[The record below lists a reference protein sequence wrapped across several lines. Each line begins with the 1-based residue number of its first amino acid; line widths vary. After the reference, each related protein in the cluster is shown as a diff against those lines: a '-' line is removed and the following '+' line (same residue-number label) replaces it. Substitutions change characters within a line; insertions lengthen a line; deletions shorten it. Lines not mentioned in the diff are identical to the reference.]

1 MQKLEYNGWY
11 NYETWNLKLWL
22 DNDQDT
28 YNMVQ
33 DKAKS
38 LIKKHEGVFIEDA
51 ATELEK
57 FNKAEFALA
66 DWLKEYTLK
75 NTPELKAS
83 FYSDVLNASIREVNF
98 HEIAKHIC
106 DDILN
111 EEIRKTD
118 VVKVKMTAKYGA
130 VIQD

>member
-1 MQKLEYNGWY
+1 MFNNERDKRKMQKLKYNGWW

-22 DNDQDT
+22 DNDEGT

-33 DKAKS
+33 EKAKA

-66 DWLKEYTLK
+66 DWLKEYTRE
-75 NTPELKAS
+75 NMPELKAS
-83 FYSDVLNASIREVNF
+83 FYSDVLSASIREVNF
-98 HEIAKHIC
+98 QEIATHIC

-111 EEIRKTD
+111 ED
-118 VVKVKMTAKYGA
+118 
-130 VIQD
+130 IQKARA

>member
-22 DNDQDT
+22 DNDEDT
-28 YNMVQ
+28 HFIVQ
-33 DKAKS
+33 EKAKS
-38 LIKKHEGVFIEDA
+38 LIKKYNGYIEA
-51 ATELEK
+51 ATY
-57 FNKAEFALA
+57 LA
-66 DWLKEYTLK
+66 DWLKEHTLK

-98 HEIAKHIC
+98 QEIATHVC

-111 EEIRKTD
+111 EEIRKS
-118 VVKVKMTAKYGA
+118 A
-130 VIQD
+130 

>member
-22 DNDQDT
+22 DNDEDT
-28 YNMVQ
+28 HFIVQ
-33 DKAKS
+33 EKAKS
-38 LIKKHEGVFIEDA
+38 LIKKYEGDHIEDA

-57 FNKAEFALA
+57 FGKAETALA
-66 DWLKEYTLK
+66 KWLEDYTAE

-83 FYSDVLNASIREVNF
+83 FYSDVLSASIREVNF

-111 EEIRKTD
+111 EEIQKN
-118 VVKVKMTAKYGA
+118 VVKAISDNLSA
-130 VIQD
+130 

>member
-22 DNDQDT
+22 DNDQGT

-38 LIKKHEGVFIEDA
+38 LIKKYEGDHIEDA
-51 ATELEK
+51 ATELKK
-57 FNKAEFALA
+57 FSKAEFAFA
-66 DWLKEYTLK
+66 DWLEVYTFNNL
-75 NTPELKAS
+75 PELKPS

-98 HEIAKHIC
+98 QEIAKHIF

-111 EEIRKTD
+111 EEIRQS
-118 VVKVKMTAKYGA
+118 A
-130 VIQD
+130 

>member
-22 DNDQDT
+22 DNDKGT
-28 YNMVQ
+28 YNTVQ

-38 LIKKHEGVFIEDA
+38 LIKKYKGFDDEAETNF
-51 ATELEK
+51 AT
-57 FNKAEFALA
+57 
-66 DWLKEYTLK
+66 WLKEYTLE
-75 NTPELKAS
+75 NMPELKPS
-83 FYSDVLNASIREVNF
+83 FYSDVLSASIREVNF

-111 EEIRKTD
+111 EEIRQS
-118 VVKVKMTAKYGA
+118 A
-130 VIQD
+130 

>member
-22 DNDQDT
+22 DNDEDT
-28 YNMVQ
+28 YFIVQ
-33 DKAKS
+33 EKAKS
-38 LIKKHEGVFIEDA
+38 LIKKYEGNHIEDA
-51 ATELEK
+51 STELEK
-57 FNKAEFALA
+57 FNKAEFAFA
-66 DWLKEYTLK
+66 DWLKEHTLK
-75 NTPELKAS
+75 NLPELKPG

-111 EEIRKTD
+111 EEIRSGFGSQAIFKS
-118 VVKVKMTAKYGA
+118 A
-130 VIQD
+130 

>member
-22 DNDQDT
+22 DNDQGT

-33 DKAKS
+33 DKAKA
-38 LIKKHEGVFIEDA
+38 LIKKYNGYIEA
-51 ATELEK
+51 ATY
-57 FNKAEFALA
+57 LA
-66 DWLKEYTLK
+66 DWLKEHTLK

-98 HEIAKHIC
+98 HEIAKHVC

-111 EEIRKTD
+111 EEIRK
-118 VVKVKMTAKYGA
+118 G
-130 VIQD
+130 QDENK

>member
-22 DNDQDT
+22 DNDQDLC
-28 YNMVQ
+28 NMVQ

-38 LIKKHEGVFIEDA
+38 LIKKYEGDHIEDA

-57 FNKAEFALA
+57 FNKAEFAFA
-66 DWLKEYTLK
+66 DWLKEHTLK
-75 NTPELKAS
+75 NLPELKPG
-83 FYSDVLNASIREVNF
+83 FYSDVLSASIREVNF

-111 EEIRKTD
+111 EERRKE
-118 VVKVKMTAKYGA
+118 KKC
-130 VIQD
+130 I

>member
-22 DNDQDT
+22 DNDEGT

-33 DKAKS
+33 EKAKA
-38 LIKKHEGVFIEDA
+38 LIKKYEGDHIEDA

-57 FNKAEFALA
+57 FSKVDSDLA
-66 DWLKEYTLK
+66 DWLKEYTLE
-75 NTPELKAS
+75 NMPELKAS
-83 FYSDVLNASIREVNF
+83 FYSDVLSASIREVNF

-111 EEIRKTD
+111 EEIRQS
-118 VVKVKMTAKYGA
+118 A
-130 VIQD
+130 